1 MRHNVVGVGA
11 DRDRD
16 NFHANAFDG
25 LLSLIPAKYYYDED
39 TSNQW
44 QQKKQSKSQ
53 AKENKK
59 AKLDPEATRDVS
71 AKEEKDRHALEA
83 KPVIIPGKKQESSPA
98 EEPAAVEAQEP
109 ESTATDTE
117 LKLDDATI
125 VFDDDGDGDIA
136 PPPPRKSSKQP
147 LTPDKKKEKAE
158 NLAKL
163 RAKLAE
169 KINTLKEKRKA
180 PGTKFSTVTSRQQ
193 ILEERRKKEAL
204 KRQQKKNKEEKDDD
218 DDKSSS
224 EDEDVDDKDDKEEVV
239 MYNNI
244 EFSQGE
250 RATSDLSGVR
260 KVGRRKGPSNNDVK
274 AHLKKAEQ
282 EKAKLAAM
290 DKEQAQAVE
299 EKHKWNKALAGAQG
313 IKVKDDVKL
322 LKKALKRKEAKK
334 RKSEREWGERK
345 QFVADQIKAKQ
356 DRREENLR
364 IRRENKGKSRK
375 HQTKQL
381 RSFKGATRAPKRA
394 GFEGKIKRKS

>member
-1 MRHNVVGVGA
+1 MGN
-11 DRDRD
+11 
-16 NFHANAFDG
+16 N
-25 LLSLIPAKYYYDED
+25 SLEYYYDED

-44 QQKKQSKSQ
+44 QRKKQSKSQ

-83 KPVIIPGKKQESSPA
+83 KPVIIPGKKQESAPV

-125 VFDDDGDGDIA
+125 VFDDDGDGEGDTA
-136 PPPPRKSSKQP
+136 PPPPRKSKQQ
-147 LTPDKKKEKAE
+147 LTPEKKKEKAE
-158 NLAKL
+158 NLARL

-180 PGTKFSTVTSRQQ
+180 PGTKFATVTSRQQ

-204 KRQQKKNKEEKDDD
+204 RRQQKKTKEEKDDD

-224 EDEDVDDKDDKEEVV
+224 EDEDMEDKDDREDVV

-244 EFSQGE
+244 EFNQGE

-299 EKHKWNKALAGAQG
+299 EKHRWNKALAGAQG

-334 RKSEREWGERK
+334 RKSEREWAERK

-381 RSFKGATRAPKRA
+381 RSFKGTTRVPKRA

>member
-1 MRHNVVGVGA
+1 MGN
-11 DRDRD
+11 
-16 NFHANAFDG
+16 N
-25 LLSLIPAKYYYDED
+25 SLEVTKYYYDED

-83 KPVIIPGKKQESSPA
+83 KPVIIPGKKQESVPA

-109 ESTATDTE
+109 ASTTTDTE

-136 PPPPRKSSKQP
+136 PPPPRKSKQQ

-180 PGTKFSTVTSRQQ
+180 PGTKFATVTSRQQ

-204 KRQQKKNKEEKDDD
+204 RRQQKKTKEEKDDDD

-224 EDEDVDDKDDKEEVV
+224 EDEDMDDKEDKEDVV

-244 EFSQGE
+244 EFNEGE

-282 EKAKLAAM
+282 EKAKLASM
-290 DKEQAQAVE
+290 DKEQAQAAE